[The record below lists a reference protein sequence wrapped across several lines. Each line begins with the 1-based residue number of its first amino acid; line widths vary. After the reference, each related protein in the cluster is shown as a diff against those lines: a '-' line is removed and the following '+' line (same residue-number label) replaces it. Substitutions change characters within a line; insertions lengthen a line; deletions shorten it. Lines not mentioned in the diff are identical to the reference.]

1 MKNMKGTE
9 SDETRVRRI
18 NVVDVALIA
27 VLLCIVL
34 VAVEYFTSFSFLGLG
49 GSTRT
54 IEYTLEF
61 ENVDP
66 DMAAS
71 VNVGDHAIGLAGYRA
86 VGEVRTTDT
95 SAAVK
100 YVYNPAL
107 GSIVAREL
115 PANAQNKTPLTLRVT
130 LRTEATYRAGD
141 GFSVNGN
148 RISVGDSLA
157 VSFDGFSGTGR
168 CVSIYSVG

>member
-1 MKNMKGTE
+1 M
-9 SDETRVRRI
+9 
-18 NVVDVALIA
+18 
-27 VLLCIVL
+27 
-34 VAVEYFTSFSFLGLG
+34 
-49 GSTRT
+49 
-54 IEYTLEF
+54 
-61 ENVDP
+61 
-66 DMAAS
+66 
-71 VNVGDHAIGLAGYRA
+71 
-86 VGEVRTTDT
+86 
-95 SAAVK
+95 
-100 YVYNPAL
+100 
-107 GSIVAREL
+107 AREL

>member
-1 MKNMKGTE
+1 MKKIKGTE
-9 SDETRVRRI
+9 SNESRAHRI
-18 NVVDVALIA
+18 NIVDVALIA
-27 VLLCIVL
+27 VLLCVVL
-34 VAVEYFTSFSFLGLG
+34 VAVEYFTSFSFLGIG
-49 GSTRT
+49 GSMRT

-61 ENVDP
+61 ESVDP

-71 VNVGDHAIGLAGYRA
+71 VSVGDNAIGLSGHRA
-86 VGEVRTTDT
+86 VGEVRSINTA
-95 SAAVK
+95 AAVK
-100 YVYNPAL
+100 YVYDPEL
-107 GSIVAREL
+107 GAIVAREL

-130 LRTEATYRAGD
+130 LRIEATYRAGD

-148 RISVGDSLA
+148 RISIGDDLA